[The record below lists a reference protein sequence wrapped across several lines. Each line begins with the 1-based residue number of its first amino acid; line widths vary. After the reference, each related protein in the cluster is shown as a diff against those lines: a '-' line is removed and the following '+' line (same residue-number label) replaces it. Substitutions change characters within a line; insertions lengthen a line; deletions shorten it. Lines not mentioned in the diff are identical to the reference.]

1 VLHGEAS
8 TEYGTPLRYLE
19 QLSASGVA
27 GVAAGSGARRHDGGL
42 VVQANSAL
50 ERMSGCSASGLE
62 GRSIAELFAPES
74 VVSGLDAV
82 TRLHE
87 FAGTVVELRHREGF
101 VVWAALSRSVR
112 IPTMLV
118 SIVR

>member
-1 VLHGEAS
+1 MS
-8 TEYGTPLRYLE
+8 TEFGTPLGYLDRVLLE
-19 QLSASGVA
+19 WLPVP
-27 GVAAGSGARRHDGGL
+27 VLAANDSGL

-50 ERMSGCSASGLE
+50 ERVLGYAAGGFE
-62 GRSIAELFAPES
+62 GRLIAELFAPES
-74 VVSGLDAV
+74 VASGPDAV

-87 FAGTVVELRHREGF
+87 CAGTVVELRHREGF

-118 SIVR
+118 SIVRRRDS